1 MSQSAPAVNANA
13 NAVNAEPTR
22 MSRTSIATV
31 CLAGTFEEKMR
42 AAAEA
47 GFDGIEVFEPDL
59 VASPLSPEQVR
70 DLAAELGLTLDLYQ
84 PFRDL
89 EGVEESVFQDNLRRL
104 EGKFQL
110 MQRLG
115 VDLILLCSNVGTA
128 TSWEDEVAVDQLRRA
143 ADLAAGYQIRI
154 AYEALA
160 WGRFVNT
167 YEHAWSLVEQA
178 DRPNLGV
185 CLDSFHIL
193 SRRGDVSGF
202 RAIPGEKVFFV
213 QMADAP
219 IMLMDVL
226 SWSRHHRN
234 FPGEGGFD
242 LVTFMREL
250 YATGYTGPISLEVFS
265 DIYRQTESVR
275 TAREAMRSL
284 QWLDDAQAGEAPTH
298 PTGWDF
304 AEVRAAEP
312 ADLAEVLTQLGF
324 EDHGRHRTKD
334 VHLFSAGHARVV
346 TNDRTEAPL
355 EHAGGSVIAS
365 IGLQVPD
372 PRTTADHA
380 RALHYPKAWRANR
393 ADEMVLRGVQAPDG
407 TEVFLA
413 PTSAAAPQW
422 VAEYGRNDG
431 GRVAGAAA
439 PRDAGAGTEPA
450 GVVAGDGLI
459 LGIDHVNLAQPWQWF
474 EEGVLFY
481 RSLFGLE
488 AQVSNDVPSPQGL
501 VRSEVMRTPDGAVRV
516 PLNLIPHG
524 LDPGRSS
531 TTRTVTGQID
541 HDELRLKAAYPQ
553 HVAFLASDAVEV
565 ARRARARGLRMLPVP
580 SNYYEDLAARFALDE
595 AFLAELRE
603 NDVMY
608 DRDEGGEFLHFYTR
622 TVGTVFFE
630 VVERRDGYEGY
641 GAGSA
646 PVRLAAQYDLDRQ

>member
-1 MSQSAPAVNANA
+1 MSQTSSPGPA
-13 NAVNAEPTR
+13 R
-22 MSRTSIATV
+22 MQKTSIATV
-31 CLAGTFEEKMR
+31 CLAGTLEEKMR

-70 DLAAELGLTLDLYQ
+70 DLAEELGLTLDLYQ

-89 EGVEESVFQDNLRRL
+89 EGVPEEQFQQNLRRL
-104 EGKFQL
+104 EAKFQL
-110 MQRLG
+110 MRRLG
-115 VDLILLCSNVGTA
+115 VNLLLLCSNVGTA
-128 TSWEDEVAVDQLRRA
+128 TSWEDPVAVEQLRRA
-143 ADLAAGYQIRI
+143 ADLAAGYGIRI

-167 YEHAWSLVEQA
+167 YEHAWSLVQQA

-202 RAIPGEKVFFV
+202 REIPGDKVFFV
-213 QMADAP
+213 QIADAP

-250 YATGYTGPISLEVFS
+250 YATGYTGPVSLEVFS
-265 DIYRQTESVR
+265 DVYRQTESVR

-284 QWLDDAQAGEAPTH
+284 QWLDDAQAGDTPAH

-304 AEVRAAEP
+304 AEVRAAESS
-312 ADLAEVLTQLGF
+312 DLSEVLTQLGF
-324 EDHGRHRTKD
+324 ADRGRHRTKD
-334 VHLFSAGHARVV
+334 VHLFSAGAARVV

-365 IGLQVPD
+365 VGLQVPD
-372 PRTTADHA
+372 PRATAEHA
-380 RALHYPKAWRANR
+380 RALHFPKAWRANR

-413 PTSAAAPQW
+413 PTSADAPQW
-422 VAEYGRNDG
+422 VGEYGERD
-431 GRVAGAAA
+431 AA
-439 PRDAGAGTEPA
+439 PGGDVPG
-450 GVVAGDGLI
+450 GDGLI

-481 RSLFGLE
+481 RSLFGLA
-488 AQVSNDVPSPQGL
+488 AQVSNDVASPQGL
-501 VRSEVMRTPDGAVRV
+501 VRSEVMRTPDGAVRI

-531 TTRTVTGQID
+531 DTRSVSGHVD
-541 HDELRLKAAYPQ
+541 HSELRLKAAYPQ
-553 HVAFLASDAVEV
+553 HVAFLATDAVEV

-580 SNYYEDLAARFALDE
+580 SNYYEDLAARFGLDE
-595 AFLAELRE
+595 GFLAELRE
-603 NDVMY
+603 HDVMY

-630 VVERRDGYEGY
+630 VVERRGGYEGY

>member
-1 MSQSAPAVNANA
+1 MSQSDHTGPH
-13 NAVNAEPTR
+13 R

-31 CLAGTFEEKMR
+31 CLAGTLEEKMR

-70 DLAAELGLTLDLYQ
+70 ELAEELGLSLDLYQ

-89 EGVEESVFQDNLRRL
+89 EGVEDEVFEDNLRRL
-104 EGKFQL
+104 EAKFQL
-110 MQRLG
+110 MRRLG

-128 TSWEDEVAVDQLRRA
+128 TRWEDEVAVEQLRRA
-143 ADLAAGYQIRI
+143 ADLAADYSIRI

-167 YEHAWSLVEQA
+167 YEHSWSLVEQA
-178 DRPNLGV
+178 DHANLGI

-193 SRRGDVSGF
+193 SRRGDVTGF
-202 RAIPGEKVFFV
+202 RNIPGEKIFFV

-219 IMLMDVL
+219 IKLMDVL

-242 LVTFMREL
+242 LVSFMREL
-250 YATGYTGPISLEVFS
+250 YATGYTGPVSLEVFS

-284 QWLDDAQAGEAPTH
+284 RWLDDAQAGDAPAH

-312 ADLAEVLTQLGF
+312 AALAEVLTQLGF
-324 EDHGRHRTKD
+324 ADNGRHRTKD
-334 VHLFSAGHARVV
+334 IRLFSAGEARVV
-346 TNDRTEAPL
+346 TNDRHEGPL
-355 EHAGGSVIAS
+355 DQAGGSVIAS

-372 PRTTADHA
+372 PRATAHHA
-380 RALHYPKAWRANR
+380 RDLHYPQAWRANR

-413 PTSAAAPQW
+413 PSAAAPQW
-422 VAEYGRNDG
+422 VQEYGARSG
-431 GRVAGAAA
+431 
-439 PRDAGAGTEPA
+439 EPA
-450 GVVAGDGLI
+450 SADVGNGLL

-488 AQVSNDVPSPQGL
+488 AQVSNDVASPQGL
-501 VRSEVMRTPDGAVRV
+501 VRSEVMRTPDGAVRI

-531 TTRTVTGQID
+531 DTRTITSQID

-553 HVAFLASDAVEV
+553 HVAFLATDAIEV

-580 SNYYEDLAARFALDE
+580 SNYYEDLAARFDLDTTL
-595 AFLAELRE
+595 LAELRE
-603 NDVMY
+603 HDVMY
-608 DRDEGGEFLHFYTR
+608 DRDERGEFLHFYTR

-630 VVERRDGYEGY
+630 VVERRDGYDGY

>member
-1 MSQSAPAVNANA
+1 MSQISSPDPA
-13 NAVNAEPTR
+13 R
-22 MSRTSIATV
+22 MQKTAIATV
-31 CLAGTFEEKMR
+31 CLAGTLEEKMR
-42 AAAEA
+42 AASEA

-70 DLAAELGLTLDLYQ
+70 DLAEELGLTLDLYQ

-89 EGVEESVFQDNLRRL
+89 EGVPEEQFQQNLLRL
-104 EGKFQL
+104 EAKFQL
-110 MQRLG
+110 MRRLG
-115 VDLILLCSNVGTA
+115 VDVILLCSNVGTA
-128 TSWEDEVAVDQLRRA
+128 TSWEDPVAVEQLRRA
-143 ADLAAGYQIRI
+143 ADLAAGYNIRI

-167 YEHAWSLVEQA
+167 YEHAWSLVQQA
-178 DRPNLGV
+178 DRPNLGI

-193 SRRGDVSGF
+193 SRRGDVTGF
-202 RAIPGEKVFFV
+202 RDIPGEKIFFV

-219 IMLMDVL
+219 LLLMDVL

-250 YATGYTGPISLEVFS
+250 YATGYAGPVSLEVFS

-284 QWLDDAQAGEAPTH
+284 QWLDDAQAGDAPSH

-312 ADLAEVLTQLGF
+312 ADLAEVLVQLGF
-324 EDHGRHRTKD
+324 EDRGRHRTKD
-334 VHLFSAGHARVV
+334 VHLFAAGAARVV
-346 TNDRTEAPL
+346 TNDRVEAPL

-365 IGLQVPD
+365 VGLQVPE
-372 PRTTADHA
+372 PRSTADHA

-422 VAEYGRNDG
+422 VREYG
-431 GRVAGAAA
+431 AGAEET
-439 PRDAGAGTEPA
+439 DS
-450 GVVAGDGLI
+450 GDGLI

-481 RSLFGLE
+481 RSLFGLA

-501 VRSEVMRTPDGAVRV
+501 VRSEVMRTPDGAVRI

-524 LDPGRSS
+524 LDPGRS
-531 TTRTVTGQID
+531 TETRSMSGHVD

-553 HVAFLASDAVEV
+553 HVAFLATDAVEV
-565 ARRARARGLRMLPVP
+565 ARRARGRGLRMLPVP
-580 SNYYEDLAARFALDE
+580 SNYYEDLAARFDLDE
-595 AFLAELRE
+595 GFLAEMRQ

-630 VVERRDGYEGY
+630 VVERRGGYEGY

>member
-1 MSQSAPAVNANA
+1 MSQISSPGV
-13 NAVNAEPTR
+13 TR
-22 MSRTSIATV
+22 MQKTSIATV
-31 CLAGTFEEKMR
+31 CLAGTLEEKMR

-47 GFDGIEVFEPDL
+47 GFHGIEVFEPDL

-70 DLAAELGLTLDLYQ
+70 DLAEELGLTLDLYQ

-89 EGVEESVFQDNLRRL
+89 EGVPEEQFQQNLGRL
-104 EGKFQL
+104 EAKFQL
-110 MQRLG
+110 MRRLG
-115 VDLILLCSNVGTA
+115 VDVILLCSNVGTA
-128 TSWEDEVAVDQLRRA
+128 TSWEDPVAVEQLRRA
-143 ADLAAGYQIRI
+143 ADLAAGYDIRI

-178 DRPNLGV
+178 DRPNLGL

-193 SRRGDVSGF
+193 SRRGDVTGF
-202 RAIPGEKVFFV
+202 RDIPGEKIFFV

-250 YATGYTGPISLEVFS
+250 YATGYTGPVSLEVFS

-284 QWLDDAQAGEAPTH
+284 QWLDDAQAGDVPAH

-312 ADLAEVLTQLGF
+312 ADLAEVLVQLGF
-324 EDHGRHRTKD
+324 EDRGRHRTKD
-334 VHLFSAGHARVV
+334 VHLFATGNARVV
-346 TNDRTEAPL
+346 TNDRVEAPL

-365 IGLQVPD
+365 VGLQVPD
-372 PRTTADHA
+372 PRSTADHA

-413 PTSAAAPQW
+413 PTSSAAPQW
-422 VAEYGRNDG
+422 VEEYGRNDA
-431 GRVAGAAA
+431 GRTAGSAASG
-439 PRDAGAGTEPA
+439 DAGAGSRPA
-450 GVVAGDGLI
+450 DVVPGGVEGDGLI

-481 RSLFGLE
+481 RSLFGLA
-488 AQVSNDVPSPQGL
+488 AQVSNDVASPQGL
-501 VRSEVMRTPDGAVRV
+501 VRSEVMRTPDGAVRI

-524 LDPGRSS
+524 LDPGRSAEARPLS
-531 TTRTVTGQID
+531 GHVDR
-541 HDELRLKAAYPQ
+541 DELRLKAAYPQ
-553 HVAFLASDAVEV
+553 HVAFLATDAVEV
-565 ARRARARGLRMLPVP
+565 ARRARGRGLRMLPVP
-580 SNYYEDLAARFALDE
+580 SNYYEDLAARFDLDGD
-595 AFLAELRE
+595 FLAELQR

-630 VVERRDGYEGY
+630 VVERRGGYEGY